1 MKKGFLFRLFP
12 VACLVLLLA
21 SCNKVPKYAKMI
33 PDDAS
38 VVVRLDVKKASEN
51 SKIGENKTVKDKI
64 IKAIKD
70 ADLGRSARNKM
81 EEIIDDP
88 TKSGVDFSD
97 PVMLYVA
104 KNGDKDDVGL
114 LGSVKDKDAF
124 ADFLNTLSKEGDGD
138 GVEDA
143 KKDFSYMILDANTG
157 IFFNKDFFLLTDITS
172 DNDKQEDD
180 IDDIRDEFEK
190 GDPSHSMADDPD
202 MKTMCKKEGIL
213 QILVEGRGL
222 AEEKNV
228 SDNFED
234 GLPSGVKLDDF
245 SYLVDFNT
253 EAGDATLS
261 GEILSDSEAW
271 KDYIAQ
277 YDEVCG
283 NLGTALNKYMSSD
296 GLCAMVNLNGDK
308 LYDLL
313 KDFGYTKKVNNSS
326 DGKTYLKMLRS
337 INGDVVMNMSD
348 YNIFG
353 DNKKIDGG
361 LYISTDNN
369 NIVNDLKDEAKDESG
384 FETTGTD
391 RYSIGFG
398 GSGYFDDYGNYVEPS
413 EPSSYMNFGYK
424 SGVSYFVINDKKDKA
439 GEVKNVLPEEFFKGK
454 KAYFYVSSKLLE
466 PAKDEIEKE
475 IKDKEGAGYQTA
487 DEKTSLGIIKAFIE
501 NIDYVEGYYEG
512 GGKSTLRLV
521 MKDNKVDRLSALL
534 DAFIELAEDAAK
546 MAEEEPS
553 ALDANADSCYVDSA
567 ACDSASA
574 DYDYSA
580 GQTGSDYDYSAGNSY
595 DEYGGDD
602 YALEDTTAA
611 Y

>member
-1 MKKGFLFRLFP
+1 MKKSIFINFLL
-12 VACLVLLLA
+12 VACLVMLLA

-104 KNGDKDDVGL
+104 KDGDKDDVGL

-124 ADFLNTLSKEGDGD
+124 ADFLNTLSKECDGD

-143 KKDFSYMILDANTG
+143 KKDFSYMILDTNTG

-172 DNDKQEDD
+172 DKDKQEDD
-180 IDDIRDEFEK
+180 IDDIKKEFEED
-190 GDPSHSMADDPD
+190 GSSHSMADNPD
-202 MKTMCKKEGIL
+202 MKAMCKKEGVL

-271 KDYIAQ
+271 KNYIAQ
-277 YDEVCG
+277 YDEVLG
-283 NLGTALNKYMSSD
+283 NLGTSLNKYMSSD
-296 GLCAMVNLNGDK
+296 GLCAIVNVNGDK

-313 KDFGYTKKVNNSS
+313 KDFGYTKKMGDSA

-337 INGDVVMNMSD
+337 INGDAVMNLSD
-348 YNIFG
+348 YDVFG

-361 LYISTDNN
+361 IYISTDNN
-369 NIVNDLKDEAKDESG
+369 TIVNDFKKESKDQNG

-391 RYSIGFG
+391 RYSIALG
-398 GSGYFDDYGNYVEPS
+398 GGGYIDDYGNYVEPS
-413 EPSSYMNFGYK
+413 EPSLYMNFGYK
-424 SGVSYFVINDKKDKA
+424 SGVSYFAMNDKKDKV
-439 GEVKNVLPEEFFKGK
+439 GEPKNVLPEEFFKGK
-454 KAYFYVSSKLLE
+454 KAYFYMSSQLLK
-466 PAKDEIEKE
+466 PAKDGMEKDVD
-475 IKDKEGAGYQTA
+475 DKEKAGYQTA
-487 DEKTSLGIIKAFIE
+487 DEKTSLGIIKTFIE
-501 NIDYVEGYYEG
+501 NIDYIEGYYEG
-512 GGKSTLRLV
+512 GGKSTLHLV
-521 MKDNKVDRLSALL
+521 MKDNNVDPLSALL
-534 DAFIELAEDAAK
+534 DAFIDISEEAAK

-553 ALDANADSCYVDSA
+553 ADDAVVDTCAVDSA
-567 ACDSASA
+567 AY
-574 DYDYSA
+574 DYDYS
-580 GQTGSDYDYSAGNSY
+580 SDNSY

-602 YALEDTTAA
+602 YDYAPADSVAA

>member
-1 MKKGFLFRLFP
+1 MKKSIFINFLL
-12 VACLVLLLA
+12 VACLVMLLA

-124 ADFLNTLSKEGDGD
+124 ADFLNTLSKECDGD

-143 KKDFSYMILDANTG
+143 KKDFSYMILDTNTG

-172 DNDKQEDD
+172 DKDKQEDD
-180 IDDIRDEFEK
+180 IDDIKKEFEED
-190 GDPSHSMADDPD
+190 GSSHSMADNPD
-202 MKTMCKKEGIL
+202 MKAMCKKEGVL

-271 KDYIAQ
+271 KNYIAQ
-277 YDEVCG
+277 YDEVLG
-283 NLGTALNKYMSSD
+283 NLGTSLNKYMSSD
-296 GLCAMVNLNGDK
+296 GLCAIVNVNGDK

-313 KDFGYTKKVNNSS
+313 KDFGYTKKMGDSA

-337 INGDVVMNMSD
+337 INGDAVMNLSD
-348 YNIFG
+348 YDVFG

-361 LYISTDNN
+361 IYISTDNN
-369 NIVNDLKDEAKDESG
+369 TIVNDFKKESKDQNG

-391 RYSIGFG
+391 RYSIALG
-398 GSGYFDDYGNYVEPS
+398 GGGYIDDYGNYVEPS
-413 EPSSYMNFGYK
+413 EPSLYMNFGYK
-424 SGVSYFVINDKKDKA
+424 SGVSYFAMNDKKDKV
-439 GEVKNVLPEEFFKGK
+439 GEPKNVLPEEFFKGK
-454 KAYFYVSSKLLE
+454 KAYFYMSSQLLK
-466 PAKDEIEKE
+466 PAKDGMEKDVD
-475 IKDKEGAGYQTA
+475 DKEKAGYQTA
-487 DEKTSLGIIKAFIE
+487 DEKTSLGIIKTFIE
-501 NIDYVEGYYEG
+501 NIDYIEGYYEG
-512 GGKSTLRLV
+512 GGKSTLHLV
-521 MKDNKVDRLSALL
+521 MKDNKVDPLSALL
-534 DAFIELAEDAAK
+534 DAFIDISEEAAK

-553 ALDANADSCYVDSA
+553 ADDAVMDTCAVDSA
-567 ACDSASA
+567 AYDSAA
-574 DYDYSA
+574 YDYDYS
-580 GQTGSDYDYSAGNSY
+580 SDNSY

-602 YALEDTTAA
+602 YDYAPSDSVAA

>member
-1 MKKGFLFRLFP
+1 MKKSIFINFLL
-12 VACLVLLLA
+12 VACLVMLLA

-104 KNGDKDDVGL
+104 KDGDKDDVGL

-124 ADFLNTLSKEGDGD
+124 ADFLNTLSKECDGD

-143 KKDFSYMILDANTG
+143 KKDFSYMILDTNTG

-172 DNDKQEDD
+172 DKDKQEDD
-180 IDDIRDEFEK
+180 IDDIKKEFEED
-190 GDPSHSMADDPD
+190 GSSHSMADNPD
-202 MKTMCKKEGIL
+202 MKAMCKKEGVL

-271 KDYIAQ
+271 KNYIAQ
-277 YDEVCG
+277 YDEVLG
-283 NLGTALNKYMSSD
+283 NLGTSLNKYMSSD
-296 GLCAMVNLNGDK
+296 GLCAIVNVNGDK

-313 KDFGYTKKVNNSS
+313 KDFGYTKKMGDSA

-337 INGDVVMNMSD
+337 INGDAVMNLSD
-348 YNIFG
+348 YDVFG

-361 LYISTDNN
+361 IYISTDNN
-369 NIVNDLKDEAKDESG
+369 TIVNDFKKESKDQNG

-391 RYSIGFG
+391 RYSIALG
-398 GSGYFDDYGNYVEPS
+398 GGGYIDDYGNYVEPS
-413 EPSSYMNFGYK
+413 EPSLYMNFGYK
-424 SGVSYFVINDKKDKA
+424 SGVSYFAMNDKKDKV
-439 GEVKNVLPEEFFKGK
+439 GEPKNVLPEEFFKGK
-454 KAYFYVSSKLLE
+454 KAYFYMSSQLLK
-466 PAKDEIEKE
+466 PAKDGMEKDVD
-475 IKDKEGAGYQTA
+475 DKEKAGYQTA
-487 DEKTSLGIIKAFIE
+487 DEKTSLGIIKTFIE
-501 NIDYVEGYYEG
+501 NIDYIEGYYEG
-512 GGKSTLRLV
+512 GGKSTLHLV
-521 MKDNKVDRLSALL
+521 MKDNNVDPLSALL
-534 DAFIELAEDAAK
+534 DAFIDISEEAAK

-553 ALDANADSCYVDSA
+553 ADDAVVDTCAVDSA
-567 ACDSASA
+567 AY
-574 DYDYSA
+574 DYDYS
-580 GQTGSDYDYSAGNSY
+580 SDNSY

-602 YALEDTTAA
+602 YVYAPADSVAA

>member
-1 MKKGFLFRLFP
+1 MKKSIFIKFFP

-70 ADLGRSARNKM
+70 ADMGRSARNKM

-104 KNGDKDDVGL
+104 KDGDKDDVGL

-143 KKDFSYMILDANTG
+143 KKDFSYMILDTNTG
-157 IFFNKDFFLLTDITS
+157 IFFNEDFFLLTDITS
-172 DNDKQEDD
+172 DKDKQEDD
-180 IDDIRDEFEK
+180 IDDIKKEFEDD
-190 GDPSHSMADDPD
+190 GSSHSMADNPD
-202 MKTMCKKEGIL
+202 MKAMCKKEGIL
-213 QILVEGRGL
+213 QVLVEGRGL

-271 KDYIAQ
+271 KNYIAQ
-277 YDEVCG
+277 YDEVFG
-283 NLGTALNKYMSSD
+283 NLGTSLNKYMSSD
-296 GLCAMVNLNGDK
+296 GLCAIVNINGDK

-313 KDFGYTKKVNNSS
+313 KDFGYTKKMSDS
-326 DGKTYLKMLRS
+326 ADGKTYLKMLRS
-337 INGDVVMNMSD
+337 INGDAVMNLSD
-348 YNIFG
+348 YDVFG

-361 LYISTDNN
+361 LYISTNN
-369 NIVNDLKDEAKDESG
+369 NTIVNDFKKESKNKNG

-391 RYSIGFG
+391 RYSIALG
-398 GSGYFDDYGNYVEPS
+398 GGGYIDDYGNYVEPT
-413 EPSSYMNFGYK
+413 EPSLYMNFGYK
-424 SGVSYFVINDKKDKA
+424 SGVSYFAMNDKKDKA
-439 GEVKNVLPEEFFKGK
+439 GEPKNVLPEEFFKGK
-454 KAYFYVSSKLLE
+454 KAYFYISSQLLK
-466 PAKDEIEKE
+466 PAKDGMEKE
-475 IKDKEGAGYQTA
+475 VEDKEKAGYQTA
-487 DEKTSLGIIKAFIE
+487 DEKTSLDIIKAFIE
-501 NIDYVEGYYEG
+501 NIDYIEGYYEG

-521 MKDNKVDRLSALL
+521 MKDNKVDPLSALL
-534 DAFIELAEDAAK
+534 DVFMDIAEEASK

-553 ALDANADSCYVDSA
+553 ADVALDDSCAVDSA
-567 ACDSASA
+567 VSDSAA
-574 DYDYSA
+574 FDYDYS
-580 GQTGSDYDYSAGNSY
+580 SANSY

-602 YALEDTTAA
+602 YDYAPADSA

>member
-1 MKKGFLFRLFP
+1 MKKSIFINFLL
-12 VACLVLLLA
+12 VACLVMLLA

-124 ADFLNTLSKEGDGD
+124 ADFLNTLSKECDGD

-143 KKDFSYMILDANTG
+143 KKDFSYMILDTNTG

-172 DNDKQEDD
+172 DKDKQEDD
-180 IDDIRDEFEK
+180 IDDIKKEFEED
-190 GDPSHSMADDPD
+190 GSSHSMADNPD
-202 MKTMCKKEGIL
+202 MKAMCKKEGVL

-253 EAGDATLS
+253 EAGGATLS

-271 KDYIAQ
+271 KNYIAQ
-277 YDEVCG
+277 YDEVLG
-283 NLGTALNKYMSSD
+283 NLGTSLNKYMSSD
-296 GLCAMVNLNGDK
+296 GLCAIVNVNGDK

-313 KDFGYTKKVNNSS
+313 KDFGYTKKMGDSA

-337 INGDVVMNMSD
+337 INGDAVMNLSD
-348 YNIFG
+348 YDVFG

-361 LYISTDNN
+361 IYISTDNN
-369 NIVNDLKDEAKDESG
+369 TIVNDFKKESKDQNG

-391 RYSIGFG
+391 RYSIALG
-398 GSGYFDDYGNYVEPS
+398 GGGYIDDYGNYVEPS
-413 EPSSYMNFGYK
+413 EPSLYMNFGYK
-424 SGVSYFVINDKKDKA
+424 SGVSYFAMNDKKDKV
-439 GEVKNVLPEEFFKGK
+439 GEPKNVLPEEFFKGK
-454 KAYFYVSSKLLE
+454 KAYFYMSSQLLK
-466 PAKDEIEKE
+466 PAKDGMEKDVD
-475 IKDKEGAGYQTA
+475 DKEKAGYQTA
-487 DEKTSLGIIKAFIE
+487 DEKTSLGIIKTFIE
-501 NIDYVEGYYEG
+501 NIDYIEGYYEG
-512 GGKSTLRLV
+512 GGKSTLHLV
-521 MKDNKVDRLSALL
+521 MKDNNVDPLSALL
-534 DAFIELAEDAAK
+534 DAFIDISEEAAK

-553 ALDANADSCYVDSA
+553 ADDAVVDTCAVDSA
-567 ACDSASA
+567 AY
-574 DYDYSA
+574 DYDYS
-580 GQTGSDYDYSAGNSY
+580 SDNSY

-602 YALEDTTAA
+602 YDYAPADSVAA